1 MNSERHIVALVGM
14 CGAGKSEV
22 AERFVQAGYAYLR
35 FGQITLDEVKR
46 RGLEAKEENE
56 RPIREEFRAKHG
68 MAAFAILNMPKI
80 DALIKAGKHVLADG
94 LYSWSE
100 YKELRKKYGE
110 QLHVVAVY
118 APPALRYERLQ
129 DRASRHGTDPKMRY
143 RSFSLEEAQ
152 SRDYAEIEKIEKA
165 GPIAMADYTLCNLGT
180 IKELYKQTDAIV
192 QQLSHDA

>member
-1 MNSERHIVALVGM
+1 MAKSQHIVALVGM

-22 AERFVQAGYAYLR
+22 AERFVSAGYAYLR

-46 RGLEAKEENE
+46 RGLEPKEENE

-80 DALIKAGKHVLADG
+80 DALLASGKHVLADG

-100 YKELRKKYGE
+100 YKELRKKYGGA
-110 QLHVVAVY
+110 LHVLAVY
-118 APPALRYERLQ
+118 SPPALRYERLS
-129 DRASRHGTDPKMRY
+129 DRASRHGADPKMRF
-143 RSFSLEEAQ
+143 RSFSREEAE

-165 GPIAMADYTLCNLGT
+165 GPIAMADATLCNTGT
-180 IKELYKQTDAIV
+180 LDDLHRQTDEIIAM
-192 QQLSHDA
+192 LR